1 MANAPDASA
10 KLWGVIVSYGL
21 EQEFE
26 RDLLG
31 RIKYRRTNAY
41 ISAKA
46 SPELL
51 QLLTNANSTLSAA
64 KSGAA
69 GAMNAARDTL
79 RQRLL
84 GKAAEITVQTSET

>member
-1 MANAPDASA
+1 MADTPDSSA
-10 KLWGVIVSYGL
+10 RLWGVIVSYGL

-31 RIKYRRTNAY
+31 RIKYKRTNAH

-51 QLLTNANSTLSAA
+51 QLLANANSTL
-64 KSGAA
+64 
-69 GAMNAARDTL
+69 
-79 RQRLL
+79 
-84 GKAAEITVQTSET
+84 

>member
-1 MANAPDASA
+1 MADTPEASA

-31 RIKYRRTNAY
+31 RIKYKRTNAY

-51 QLLTNANSTLSAA
+51 QLLASANSTLSTAT
-64 KSGAA
+64 SGAA
-69 GAMNAARDTL
+69 GAINAARDQF

-84 GKAAEITVQTSET
+84 SKQAED

>member
-1 MANAPDASA
+1 MADTPEASA

-21 EQEFE
+21 DQEFE

-31 RIKYRRTNAY
+31 RIKSKRTNGY

-51 QLLTNANSTLSAA
+51 QLLANANSTLNAA
-64 KSGAA
+64 KSGAS
-69 GAMNAARDTL
+69 GALNTVQDPL
-79 RQRLL
+79 RQRLI
-84 GKAAEITVQTSET
+84 GKSGEE